1 MSRIA
6 SVFSKA
12 NHKAFIPY
20 VTVGYPNIKTTL
32 KAVSLLAEGGC
43 DIIEL
48 GIPFSDPLADGTTIQ
63 KASFHALQ
71 NGVTPQ
77 VCFEVVAELRKKVE
91 IPLVFMTYFN
101 PILNYGL
108 EPFCAACVNSG
119 IDGMIV
125 PDLPPEEGS
134 ELELATKNC
143 RLDLIYLL
151 APTSSNE
158 RIELVSQ
165 RSSGFIYLVS
175 VTGVT
180 GARNSLPSELE
191 AFISRVK
198 RITSGNV
205 PHHHCE
211 DYPTVI
217 ARSPERSEG
226 TPKQSHRRLNE
237 PHLLPLCVG
246 FGISTPEQAKQIA
259 GIADGVI
266 IGSQIIHLMESDP
279 SLAALQDFVAQ
290 VREALDSWS
299 KKT

>member
-1 MSRIA
+1 MNRIA
-6 SVFSKA
+6 SAFNKT

-20 VTVGYPNIKTTL
+20 VTVGYPSIEMTF
-32 KAVSLLAEGGC
+32 KAVHVLAEGGC
-43 DIIEL
+43 DIVEL

-119 IDGMIV
+119 IDGVIV

-134 ELELATKNC
+134 ELELATKNY

-180 GARNSLPSELE
+180 GARDNLPPGLE
-191 AFISRVK
+191 AFVTKVR
-198 RITSGNV
+198 N
-205 PHHHCE
+205 
-211 DYPTVI
+211 VI
-217 ARSPERSEG
+217 ASKS
-226 TPKQSHRRLNE
+226 KQY
-237 PHLLPLCVG
+237 
-246 FGISTPEQAKQIA
+246 
-259 GIADGVI
+259 
-266 IGSQIIHLMESDP
+266 
-279 SLAALQDFVAQ
+279 Q
-290 VREALDSWS
+290 VRNGIEPMATFTPSAG
-299 KKT
+299 